1 MRRALL
7 VLALLTPGALGACQ
21 SADVRSVVYET
32 FSQMK
37 ESAATEH
44 YQQFADVNGGV
55 VSIGCFVVQKRQLD
69 CFDTTSSGQP
79 NLRLGVVECE
89 CPCEAFENDPCD
101 VSRRQVRSGVIRGL
115 VNETQGP
122 LQLGGVEVPTNLV
135 LKQASDIF
143 ITVESNTD
151 ADPSPSGNLLLKGE
165 LLKDGT
171 VLRGTLKTATTQP
184 IGGTVAILP
193 VEDEVSL

>member
-1 MRRALL
+1 MRSALL
-7 VLALLTPGALGACQ
+7 VLALLCPGALGACQ

-32 FSQMK
+32 FSQLP
-37 ESAATEH
+37 ESTQNEH

-55 VSIGCFVVQKRQLD
+55 VSIGCFAVQKRQLD

-89 CPCEAFENDPCD
+89 CPCAAYEEDPCD
-101 VSRRQVRSGVIRGL
+101 ATRRQVRSGVIRGL

-122 LQLGGVEVPTNLV
+122 LQLGGVEIPTNLV

-151 ADPSPSGNLLLKGE
+151 ADPGPSGNVLLKGA
-165 LLKDGT
+165 LLQDGS
-171 VLRGTLKTATTQP
+171 VLRGNLKTTTTQP
-184 IGGTVAILP
+184 VGGTVAILP

>member
-7 VLALLTPGALGACQ
+7 VLALATSTLAACQ
-21 SADVRSVVYET
+21 SADVRSVVYYN
-32 FSQMK
+32 FSQMV
-37 ESAATEH
+37 ESPNAQH

-55 VSIGCFVVQKRQLD
+55 VSLGCFVVQKRQLD

-89 CPCEAFENDPCD
+89 CPCAAFEDDPCD
-101 VSRRQVRSGVIRGL
+101 ASRRQVRTGTIRGL

-122 LQLGGVEVPTNLV
+122 LQLGGVEIPSNLV
-135 LKQASDIF
+135 LDQADDLF

-151 ADPSPSGNLLLKGE
+151 ADPSPSDSVLLKGV
-165 LLKDGT
+165 LTQDGT
-171 VLRGTLKTATTQP
+171 VLRGNLKSPTTQP
-184 IGGTVAILP
+184 VTGSVSILP